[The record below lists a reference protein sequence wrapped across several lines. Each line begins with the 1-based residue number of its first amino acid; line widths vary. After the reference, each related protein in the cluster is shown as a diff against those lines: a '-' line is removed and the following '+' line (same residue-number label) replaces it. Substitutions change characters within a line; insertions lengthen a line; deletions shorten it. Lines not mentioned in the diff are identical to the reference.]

1 MVTESTDEPRTV
13 VATAE
18 APTAVGEAGATP
30 WWRYA
35 PVRRRIGYASV
46 AAVFVTI
53 TLVWGVP
60 QKDAVIIGFVLVLL
74 AISRIGRGRRNA
86 IRMLIDWLPFAA
98 VLLIYDQS
106 RRLGT
111 VLGAPL
117 HEADVAHAE
126 KWLFG
131 GTVPTIWLQQHLYTP
146 GHVHW
151 FDAVFTLVYTTHFL
165 ATPVIAGVLW
175 LVSRDA
181 WLRYITRVVVV
192 SVAGLIT
199 YLAFPEAP
207 PWLAAKDAVIAPVTR
222 LSANGWIWLHAGNV
236 SSLLAR
242 AQDEGS
248 NPVAAMPSLHTAMAV
263 LVAIALAG
271 QLRTRWRWLLALYP
285 LTMAFTLV
293 YDGEHYVL
301 DIVAGTIYALAAHV
315 ALRTWERRRAAR
327 GLGPFDF
334 VAGSLRTPAKTVPE
348 RASQV

>member
-1 MVTESTDEPRTV
+1 MEGPSS
-13 VATAE
+13 
-18 APTAVGEAGATP
+18 
-30 WWRYA
+30 WWMQPSA
-35 PVRRRIGYASV
+35 RRRLGYGLV
-46 AAVFVTI
+46 AAVFLAI
-53 TLVWGVP
+53 TLIWGVP

-74 AISRIGRGRRNA
+74 AISRIGRGQRNA
-86 IRMLIDWLPFAA
+86 IRMLVDWLPFAA

-111 VLGAPL
+111 VLGAPI

-131 GTVPTIWLQQHLYTP
+131 GTVPTVWLQDHLYTV
-146 GHVHW
+146 GQVHW
-151 FDAVFTLVYTTHFL
+151 YDALCTLVYTTHFL
-165 ATPVIAGVLW
+165 ATPVIAGILW
-175 LVSRDA
+175 LVARDA

-207 PWLAAKDAVIAPVTR
+207 PWLAAKDGVIDPVAR

-263 LVAIALAG
+263 LVALALAG
-271 QLRTRWRWLLALYP
+271 QIRSRWRWLLALYP
-285 LTMAFTLV
+285 LAMAFTLV

-301 DIVAGTIYALAAHV
+301 DIVAGVAYALVAHV
-315 ALRTWERRRAAR
+315 ALQAWERRRAER

-334 VAGSLRTPAKTVPE
+334 VPQSVRANAIEGPAEVASARPTV
-348 RASQV
+348 Q